1 MKADKDTKPD
11 RELIES
17 CLAGDEM
24 AWNDLID
31 KYHRLIYSVAHTLS
45 QTSEDTADVFQ
56 QVCLELYQRLS
67 ELHDTGALPA
77 WLITV
82 TRRQAGAMLRSR
94 KPLVQLKNEPLDM
107 EDSIGSIENEHI
119 VERAMADL
127 PERCRQLIDLLYLQ
141 KSQPTYAVVAERMGM
156 PVSSIGPT
164 RARCLEKLRK
174 FLR

>member
-1 MKADKDTKPD
+1 MPEIQRSSPNGTPEKPFLRCRPPPTLILVPGDYVKANKDTHPD

-67 ELHDTGALPA
+67 ELHDTEALPA

-82 TRRQAGAMLRSR
+82 TRRQAG
-94 KPLVQLKNEPLDM
+94 
-107 EDSIGSIENEHI
+107 
-119 VERAMADL
+119 
-127 PERCRQLIDLLYLQ
+127 
-141 KSQPTYAVVAERMGM
+141 
-156 PVSSIGPT
+156 
-164 RARCLEKLRK
+164 
-174 FLR
+174 